1 MSSAPPPLSELHG
14 KPLPI
19 LDDRLA
25 STDGHGSPLDRAIA
39 GSHAVRAMLW
49 FKWGGYMQKAR
60 AR

>member
-25 STDGHGSPLDRAIA
+25 STDGHGSPLDKAIA
-39 GSHAVRAMLW
+39 RTHAVRAMPW
-49 FKWGGYMQKAR
+49 FKWAGYMPQAR
-60 AR
+60 AA